1 MISNADAT
9 AIIKY
14 PGSSRFALIHASN
27 TGCSSQEVRRYS
39 APGEREREREQR
51 LPSDRPQ
58 AQATG
63 KMNR

>member
-39 APGEREREREQR
+39 APGEREREQR